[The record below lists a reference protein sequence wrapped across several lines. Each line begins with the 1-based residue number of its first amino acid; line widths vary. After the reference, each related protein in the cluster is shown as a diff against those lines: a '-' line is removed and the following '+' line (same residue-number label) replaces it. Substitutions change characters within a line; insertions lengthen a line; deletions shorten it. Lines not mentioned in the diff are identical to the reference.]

1 MACLE
6 SIFDQT
12 SQIEFEII
20 VSDNGSTDRSLELI
34 RERFPT
40 VRIVENRANLG
51 FAKGNNSGIRI
62 ASGEYILILN
72 PDTIIQKRALEKLV
86 AFADRHPKA
95 GAFGCRVLN
104 PDGSFQNPAR
114 PIPTVRGY
122 LLAALYLRWLGRF
135 SVRFSSDIYPGWDG
149 LSEREVGYQSGCC
162 VMFRGAWLKTHG
174 AFDERFF
181 YHFEETDL
189 CARVWK
195 SGCPVL
201 YDPESEIV
209 HLGGQSVGRFPIR
222 FALEKYRSG
231 YRYFYKHY
239 GCKGLRQIRQVYLLH
254 LYVRRLGYFL
264 LNMLK
269 SSEPVRNRLAM
280 YRVAIKWNRLLEP
293 KRFIQ
298 TGEEPNVGY
307 EPLASAPKLAED
319 SVLS

>member
-1 MACLE
+1 
-6 SIFDQT
+6 
-12 SQIEFEII
+12 
-20 VSDNGSTDRSLELI
+20 
-34 RERFPT
+34 
-40 VRIVENRANLG
+40 
-51 FAKGNNSGIRI
+51 
-62 ASGEYILILN
+62 
-72 PDTIIQKRALEKLV
+72 
-86 AFADRHPKA
+86 
-95 GAFGCRVLN
+95 
-104 PDGSFQNPAR
+104 
-114 PIPTVRGY
+114 
-122 LLAALYLRWLGRF
+122 
-135 SVRFSSDIYPGWDG
+135 
-149 LSEREVGYQSGCC
+149 
-162 VMFRGAWLKTHG
+162 MFRGAWLKTHG

-195 SGCPVL
+195 SGSSVL

-254 LYVRRLGYFL
+254 LYVRQLGYFL
-264 LNMLK
+264 LNLLK